1 MEKQRRIK
9 MLSLSAVIVA
19 VLGLTVAFAALSTT
33 LNIKGSAYLDAA
45 KWGIKFQNLSEPSIV
60 GEASDAKTA
69 KIEKDVSINDI
80 KVALSKP
87 GDSVTYTVDLVNDGD
102 INAKIENIEKT
113 NLTEEQQKYITFTV
127 KYKENDT
134 ELKIGDILSKGQVKP
149 LVIKIEYRK
158 DLESSDLPKS
168 AQGINLSYK
177 LDFVQT
183 DEEDEKLDFMDRVV
197 STGENFAYLRIAEGC
212 DNRCTFCAIPYIR
225 GKYISRKFEDVIEE
239 AKMLAKSGIKEL
251 IVIAQDTTKYGVDIY
266 GKARL
271 AELLNELCKIDGIKW
286 IRFLYA
292 YPETITDEL
301 INVVKNNDKIC
312 NYFDIPIQHI
322 SDKVLKRMN
331 RKSDGKSI
339 RNVVAKI
346 RKEIPN
352 VIIRTTVMV
361 GFPGETNEDFD
372 ELYEFIKE
380 AKFDRLG
387 AFSYSKEEGTPAAR
401 IKEQVHPMTKTSR
414 YNKIMALQQKV
425 YEEISQKYI
434 GKELEVLLEERSFD
448 GKYYIARSY
457 MDVPDID
464 GVIFVNCDEE
474 NLEGQFA
481 KVKILKTQDYDLIA
495 EKI

>member
-1 MEKQRRIK
+1 
-9 MLSLSAVIVA
+9 
-19 VLGLTVAFAALSTT
+19 
-33 LNIKGSAYLDAA
+33 
-45 KWGIKFQNLSEPSIV
+45 
-60 GEASDAKTA
+60 
-69 KIEKDVSINDI
+69 
-80 KVALSKP
+80 
-87 GDSVTYTVDLVNDGD
+87 
-102 INAKIENIEKT
+102 
-113 NLTEEQQKYITFTV
+113 
-127 KYKENDT
+127 
-134 ELKIGDILSKGQVKP
+134 
-149 LVIKIEYRK
+149 
-158 DLESSDLPKS
+158 
-168 AQGINLSYK
+168 
-177 LDFVQT
+177 
-183 DEEDEKLDFMDRVV
+183 
-197 STGENFAYLRIAEGC
+197 
-212 DNRCTFCAIPYIR
+212 
-225 GKYISRKFEDVIEE
+225 
-239 AKMLAKSGIKEL
+239 
-251 IVIAQDTTKYGVDIY
+251 
-266 GKARL
+266 
-271 AELLNELCKIDGIKW
+271 
-286 IRFLYA
+286 
-292 YPETITDEL
+292 
-301 INVVKNNDKIC
+301 
-312 NYFDIPIQHI
+312 
-322 SDKVLKRMN
+322 MN

>member
-1 MEKQRRIK
+1 M
-9 MLSLSAVIVA
+9 
-19 VLGLTVAFAALSTT
+19 F
-33 LNIKGSAYLDAA
+33 
-45 KWGIKFQNLSEPSIV
+45 
-60 GEASDAKTA
+60 
-69 KIEKDVSINDI
+69 
-80 KVALSKP
+80 
-87 GDSVTYTVDLVNDGD
+87 
-102 INAKIENIEKT
+102 
-113 NLTEEQQKYITFTV
+113 
-127 KYKENDT
+127 
-134 ELKIGDILSKGQVKP
+134 
-149 LVIKIEYRK
+149 
-158 DLESSDLPKS
+158 
-168 AQGINLSYK
+168 
-177 LDFVQT
+177 
-183 DEEDEKLDFMDRVV
+183 

-266 GKARL
+266 GKPRL

-301 INVVKNNDKIC
+301 IDVVKNNDKIC

-322 SDKVLKRMN
+322 SNKVLKRMN
-331 RKSDGKSI
+331 RKSDGESI
-339 RNVVAKI
+339 RKVVAKI

-387 AFSYSKEEGTPAAR
+387 AFSYSKEEETPAAR
-401 IKEQVHPMTKTSR
+401 IKEQVHPMTKKSR

-434 GKELEVLLEERSFD
+434 GRELEVLLEERSFD
-448 GKYYIARSY
+448 GEYYIARSY

-464 GVIFVNCDEE
+464 GVIFVNCNEE
-474 NLEGQFA
+474 NLEGQFV
-481 KVKILKTQDYDLIA
+481 KVKVLKTQDYDLIA